1 MNFYTVRDLRTD
13 SKTMWN
19 DLRSGE
25 EIILTNNGRPSA
37 LVINIPEGNFDEIIR
52 SVRQAKAMN
61 ALNNMRKKA
70 FDAGY
75 LTDDEIESMIDEARG
90 I

>member
-1 MNFYTVRDLRTD
+1 
-13 SKTMWN
+13 MWN

-37 LVINIPEGNFDEIIR
+37 LVINISEGNFDETIR

-61 ALNNMRKKA
+61 ALNNMRRKA

-75 LTDDEIESMIDEARG
+75 LTDDEIESMIDEARD